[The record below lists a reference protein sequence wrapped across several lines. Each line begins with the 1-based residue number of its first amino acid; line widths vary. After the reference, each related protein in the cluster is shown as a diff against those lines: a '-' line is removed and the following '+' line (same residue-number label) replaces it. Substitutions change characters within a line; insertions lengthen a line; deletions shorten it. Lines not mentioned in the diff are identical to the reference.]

1 MMKKLL
7 LLVLIFL
14 NFTVLPADAVEK
26 KVVIDRLTQSEAEDL
41 DIEIPD
47 DVPPGYHSI
56 TIEVYDDNG
65 TVSEKEVEFCKD
77 EEGVVQWDNN
87 CPNLKLDEEPAAV
100 DPEPVKAI
108 KAGLQPYDPLSDPET
123 TKGLHLAGFAALAAL
138 TSIKRNEK
146 QSDEEQSDE
155 EQDQE
160 SLQSVSSG
168 ALKLLKNEPGRG
180 DLSKTWDNRFTDKSD
195 FLFVSLAHRF
205 NRFSP
210 LLTRTIQDGNTV
222 RAMLGSW
229 AALLMPIGLILGV
242 IAVIDTGGQS
252 LPPVWT
258 IVALIMAVAIFD
270 AFAGLVAGFVFF
282 LAALVTGNITNRPE
296 LLTTIGVMV
305 LFFAPAL
312 LASAFRPF
320 RRLVRNQDDMWE
332 RITDYA
338 LGTLLTFWVITKM
351 VAAMNGLARLEL
363 PITEYGTELA
373 LIAAG
378 LLLIRVALEDIAVE
392 HYPIRL
398 RALHVEIR
406 KPSQSQKIRS
416 LAFKIFV
423 FFIMA
428 APFVG
433 STLNLVLGTLLF
445 AIPQITSLSLEDS
458 LPKKKLYLPKGVL
471 KTVVMIFVM
480 ALASNMIEGAFSSPE
495 AFLKWSFVVMALP
508 GFILHYLDAITDTPE
523 GDWKTTEKGRMI
535 YRIGGVVIFVLMVL
549 VVRGVDIAS
558 WLVG

>member
-1 MMKKLL
+1 MRKILL
-7 LLVLIFL
+7 LAIIFL
-14 NFTVLPADAVEK
+14 NFLVLPSSVAVEK
-26 KVVIDRLTQSEAEDL
+26 NVVIDRLTQSEAEDL

-47 DVPPGYHSI
+47 SVPPGFHSI

-65 TVSEKEVEFCKD
+65 TVSEKEIEFCKD
-77 EEGVVQWDNN
+77 EKGVVQWDNK
-87 CPNLKLDEEPAAV
+87 CPNLNLDEEPAPV

-108 KAGLQPYDPLSDPET
+108 KTGLQPYDPLSDPET

-146 QSDEEQSDE
+146 QSDEEQ
-155 EQDQE
+155 DQE

-168 ALKLLKNEPGRG
+168 ALKLLKNEPGKG
-180 DLSKTWDNRFTDKSD
+180 DLSNTWDNRFTDNTD
-195 FLFVSLAHRF
+195 FAFVSLAHRF

-229 AALLMPIGLILGV
+229 AALLMPIGLILGI
-242 IAVIDTGGQS
+242 IAVINTGGQS
-252 LPPVWT
+252 LPPVWN

-270 AFAGLVAGFVFF
+270 AFAGFIAGFVFF
-282 LAALVTGNITNRPE
+282 LAALATGNITNRPE

-351 VAAMNGLARLEL
+351 VAAMSGLARLEL
-363 PITEYGTELA
+363 PITDYGTELA

-392 HYPIRL
+392 QYPMRL

-406 KPSQSQKIRS
+406 KPSQTQKVRS
-416 LAFKIFV
+416 LVFKIFV

-445 AIPQITSLSLEDS
+445 AIPQVTSLSLEDS

-508 GFILHYLDAITDTPE
+508 GFFLHYLDAITDAPE
-523 GDWKTTEKGRMI
+523 SDWKTTEKGRMI
-535 YRIGGVVIFVLMVL
+535 YRIGGVIVFILMVL

>member
-7 LLVLIFL
+7 LLALIFL
-14 NFTVLPADAVEK
+14 NLSVLPADAVEK

-47 DVPPGYHSI
+47 EVPPGFHSI

-65 TVSEKEVEFCKD
+65 TVTEKEIEFCKD
-77 EEGVVQWDNN
+77 ENGVVQWDNK
-87 CPNLKLDEEPAAV
+87 CPNLNLDDEPAPI

-108 KAGLQPYDPLSDPET
+108 KVGLQPYDPLSDPET

-146 QSDEEQSDE
+146 QSDEEQE
-155 EQDQE
+155 QE

-168 ALKLLKNEPGRG
+168 ALKLLKNEPGKG
-180 DLSKTWDNRFTDKSD
+180 DLSSTWDNRFTDESD
-195 FLFVSLAHRF
+195 FVFVSLAHRF

-222 RAMLGSW
+222 RAMIGSW
-229 AALLMPIGLILGV
+229 AALLMPIGLLLGI
-242 IAVIDTGGQS
+242 IAAVNTGGQA
-252 LPPVWT
+252 LPPAWG

-270 AFAGLVAGFVFF
+270 AFAGFIAGFVFF

-296 LLTTIGVMV
+296 FLTTIGVMV

-320 RRLVRNQDDMWE
+320 RRLVRNQDDLWE

-363 PITEYGTELA
+363 PITDYGTELA

-378 LLLIRVALEDIAVE
+378 LLLFRVALEDIAVE
-392 HYPIRL
+392 HYPMRL
-398 RALHVEIR
+398 RALHVEIK
-406 KPSQSQKIRS
+406 KPSQNQKVRS

-445 AIPQITSLSLEDS
+445 AIPQITSISLEDN
-458 LPKKKLYLPKGVL
+458 LPKKKLYLPKGVF

-508 GFILHYLDAITDTPE
+508 GFFLHYLDAITDAPE
-523 GDWKTTEKGRMI
+523 SDWKTTEKGRKI
-535 YRIGGVVIFVLMVL
+535 YRIGGVVIFILMVL
-549 VVRGVDIAS
+549 VVKGVDIAG
-558 WLVG
+558 WIA

>member
-1 MMKKLL
+1 MKKILL
-7 LLVLIFL
+7 LAIILLNFLVLPSS
-14 NFTVLPADAVEK
+14 VAVEK
-26 KVVIDRLTQSEAEDL
+26 NVVIDRLTQSEAEDL

-47 DVPPGYHSI
+47 SVPPGFHSI

-65 TVSEKEVEFCKD
+65 TVSQKEIEFCKD
-77 EEGVVQWDNN
+77 EKGVVQWDNK
-87 CPNLKLDEEPAAV
+87 CPNLNLEEEPAPV

-108 KAGLQPYDPLSDPET
+108 KVGLQPYDPLDDPET
-123 TKGLHLAGFAALAAL
+123 TKGLYLAGFAALAAL

-146 QSDEEQSDE
+146 QSEE

-168 ALKLLKNEPGRG
+168 ALKLLKNEPGKG
-180 DLSKTWDNRFTDKSD
+180 DLSKTWDNRLTDNTD
-195 FLFVSLAHRF
+195 FAFISLAHRF

-229 AALLMPIGLILGV
+229 AALLMPIGLILGI
-242 IAVIDTGGQS
+242 IAVINTGGES

-392 HYPIRL
+392 HYPMRL
-398 RALHVEIR
+398 RALHVEIK
-406 KPSQSQKIRS
+406 KPSQNQKIRS
-416 LAFKIFV
+416 LGFKVFI

-445 AIPQITSLSLEDS
+445 AIPQITSLSLEDN

>member
-1 MMKKLL
+1 MIRKILL
-7 LLVLIFL
+7 FAIIFL
-14 NFTVLPADAVEK
+14 NFSTLPADAVEK

-41 DIEIPD
+41 NIEIPD
-47 DVPPGYHSI
+47 EVPPGYHSI

-77 EEGVVQWDNN
+77 EEGVVQWDNK
-87 CPNLKLDEEPAAV
+87 CPNLKLNDEPAPV

-108 KAGLQPYDPLSDPET
+108 KTGLQPYDPLSDPET

-146 QSDEEQSDE
+146 QSEE

-168 ALKLLKNEPGRG
+168 ALKLLKDQPGKG
-180 DLSKTWDNRFTDKSD
+180 DLSNTWDNRYTDETD
-195 FLFVSLAHRF
+195 FVFVSLAHRF

-210 LLTRTIQDGNTV
+210 LLTRTVQDGNTI
-222 RAMLGSW
+222 RAIIGSW
-229 AALLMPIGLILGV
+229 AALLMPIGLLLGI
-242 IAVIDTGGQS
+242 IASVDTGGQA
-252 LPPVWT
+252 LPPAWG
-258 IVALIMAVAIFD
+258 IVAAIMAVAIYD
-270 AFAGLVAGFVFF
+270 AFAGFIAGFVFF
-282 LAALVTGNITNRPE
+282 LAALLTGNITNRPE
-296 LLTTIGVMV
+296 FLTAIGVMV

-320 RRLVRNQDDMWE
+320 RRLVRTQDDMWE

-363 PITEYGTELA
+363 PITDYGTELA
-373 LIAAG
+373 LMSAA
-378 LLLIRVALEDIAVE
+378 LLIMRVALEDIAVE
-392 HYPIRL
+392 HYPMRL
-398 RALHVEIR
+398 RALHVEI
-406 KPSQSQKIRS
+406 KSPSHNQKIRS

-433 STLNLVLGTLLF
+433 SLLNLVLGTILF
-445 AIPQITSLSLEDS
+445 AIPQLTSLSLEDN
-458 LPKKKLYLPKGVL
+458 LPKKKLYLPKGVF

-480 ALASNMIEGAFSSPE
+480 ALVSNMIEGAFNSPE
-495 AFLKWSFVVMALP
+495 TFLKWSFVVMALP
-508 GFILHYLDAITDTPE
+508 GFFLHYLDAITDAPKT
-523 GDWKTTEKGRMI
+523 DWKTTENGRKI
-535 YRIGGVVIFVLMVL
+535 YRIGGVVIFILMVL
-549 VVRGVDIAS
+549 VVKGVDIAS

>member
-1 MMKKLL
+1 MRKLL
-7 LLVLIFL
+7 LLAVIIL
-14 NFTVLPADAVEK
+14 NFSVLPADAVEK

-47 DVPPGYHSI
+47 EVPPGFHSI
-56 TIEVYDDNG
+56 TIEVYDENG
-65 TVSEKEVEFCKD
+65 TVSEKEIEFCKD
-77 EEGVVQWDNN
+77 ENGVVQWDNK
-87 CPNLKLDEEPAAV
+87 CPNLNLDEEPAPI

-108 KAGLQPYDPLSDPET
+108 KSGLQPYDPLGDPET

-146 QSDEEQSDE
+146 QSDEEQ
-155 EQDQE
+155 DQE

-168 ALKLLKNEPGRG
+168 ALKLLKNEPGKG
-180 DLSKTWDNRFTDKSD
+180 DLSQTWDSRYTDETD
-195 FLFVSLAHRF
+195 YVFVSLAHRF

-210 LLTRTIQDGNTV
+210 LLTRTVQDGNTI
-222 RAMLGSW
+222 RAIIGSW
-229 AALLMPIGLILGV
+229 AALLMPTGLILG
-242 IAVIDTGGQS
+242 IISIINTRGQA
-252 LPPVWT
+252 LPPAWG
-258 IVALIMAVAIFD
+258 IVALIMAVAIYD
-270 AFAGLVAGFVFF
+270 AFAGFIAGFVFF
-282 LAALVTGNITNRPE
+282 LVALLTGNITNRPE

-320 RRLVRNQDDMWE
+320 RRLIRTPDDMWE
-332 RITDYA
+332 RLTDYA

-373 LIAAG
+373 VIACG
-378 LLLIRVALEDIAVE
+378 LLLIRVALEDLAVE
-392 HYPIRL
+392 HYPMRL
-398 RALHVEIR
+398 RALHVEI
-406 KPSQSQKIRS
+406 KSPSQTQKVHS
-416 LAFKIFV
+416 LVFKILI

-445 AIPQITSLSLEDS
+445 AIPQITSLSLEDNF
-458 LPKKKLYLPKGVL
+458 PKKKLYLPKGVF

-480 ALASNMIEGAFSSPE
+480 ALASNMIEGAFSSPQ

-508 GFILHYLDAITDTPE
+508 GFILHYLDAITDAPE
-523 GDWKTTEKGRMI
+523 TDWKTTENGRMI
-535 YRIGGVVIFVLMVL
+535 YRIGGVIVFILMVL
-549 VVRGVDIAS
+549 VVKGVDIAS

>member
-1 MMKKLL
+1 MKKILL
-7 LLVLIFL
+7 LAIILL
-14 NFTVLPADAVEK
+14 NLSVLPGFAAEQ

-47 DVPPGYHSI
+47 DVPPGFHSI
-56 TIEVYDDNG
+56 TIEVYDDGG
-65 TVSEKEVEFCKD
+65 TVSQKEIEFCKD
-77 EEGVVQWDNN
+77 EKGVVQWDNK
-87 CPNLKLDEEPAAV
+87 CPNLKIDEKPAPV
-100 DPEPVKAI
+100 EPEPVKEVTT
-108 KAGLQPYDPLSDPET
+108 GLQPYDPLSDPET

-138 TSIKRNEK
+138 TSIKRNDK
-146 QSDEEQSDE
+146 QSDE

-168 ALKLLKNEPGRG
+168 ALKLLKNEPGKG
-180 DLSKTWDNRFTDKSD
+180 DLSKTWDNRFTDQTD
-195 FLFVSLAHRF
+195 FAFVSLAHRF

-210 LLTRTIQDGNTV
+210 LLTRTVQDGNTV
-222 RAMLGSW
+222 RAIIGSW
-229 AALLMPIGLILGV
+229 AGLLMPIGLILG
-242 IAVIDTGGQS
+242 IAAAVNTGGQA
-252 LPPVWT
+252 LPPAWGL
-258 IVALIMAVAIFD
+258 VALIMAVAIFD
-270 AFAGLVAGFVFF
+270 AFAGFSAGIVFF
-282 LAALVTGNITNRPE
+282 LAALLTGNITNRPE
-296 LLTTIGVMV
+296 FLTAIGVIV

-363 PITEYGTELA
+363 PITDYGTELA
-373 LIAAG
+373 LIAAV
-378 LLLIRVALEDIAVE
+378 LLVVRVGLEDLAVE
-392 HYPIRL
+392 QYPMRL
-398 RALHVEIR
+398 RALHVEIK
-406 KPSQSQKIRS
+406 KPSQNQKIRS

-433 STLNLVLGTLLF
+433 SLLNLVLGTILF
-445 AIPQITSLSLEDS
+445 AIPLITSLSLEDN
-458 LPKKKLYLPKGVL
+458 LPKKKLYLPKGAL
-471 KTVVMIFVM
+471 KIVVMIFVM
-480 ALASNMIEGAFSSPE
+480 ALASNLIEGSFSTPE

-508 GFILHYLDAITDTPE
+508 GFILHYLDAITDAPE
-523 GDWKTTEKGRMI
+523 TDWKTTENGRKI
-535 YRIGGVVIFVLMVL
+535 YRIGGVVIFLLMVL
-549 VVRGVDIAS
+549 VVKGVDIAS

>member
-1 MMKKLL
+1 MMRKLL
-7 LLVLIFL
+7 LLALILL
-14 NFTVLPADAVEK
+14 NFSLLPSNAAEQEVI
-26 KVVIDRLTQSEAEDL
+26 IDRLTESEAEDL

-47 DVPPGYHSI
+47 SVPPGFHSI

-65 TVSEKEVEFCKD
+65 TVSQKEIEFCKD
-77 EEGVVQWDNN
+77 EEGIVQWDNN
-87 CPNLKLDEEPAAV
+87 CPNLNLDEEPAPAA
-100 DPEPVKAI
+100 PEPEQVRAI
-108 KAGLQPYDPLSDPET
+108 KAGLKPYNPLSDPET
-123 TKGLHLAGFAALAAL
+123 TKGVQLAAFAILATL
-138 TSIKRNEK
+138 TSIKRDKRE
-146 QSDEEQSDE
+146 SDEEAE
-155 EQDQE
+155 QE

-168 ALKLLKNEPGRG
+168 ALKLLKDQPGKG
-180 DLSKTWDNRFTDKSD
+180 DLSKTWDNKFTNETDSA
-195 FLFVSLAHRF
+195 FLALAHRF

-210 LLTRTIQDGNTV
+210 LLTRTMEDGNTI
-222 RAMLGSW
+222 RAIIGSF
-229 AALLMPIGLILGV
+229 AALLIPIGFILGI
-242 IAVIDTGGQS
+242 IASINTGAQA
-252 LPPVWT
+252 LPPVWI
-258 IVALIMAVAIFD
+258 IVGAIMAVAIFD
-270 AFAGLVAGFVFF
+270 AFAGFIAGFIFF
-282 LAALVTGNITNRPE
+282 LLALITGNITSRPE

-320 RRLVRNQDDMWE
+320 RRLVRNQDDLWE

-373 LIAAG
+373 FFASG
-378 LLLIRVALEDIAVE
+378 LLLIRIALEDIAVE
-392 HYPIRL
+392 HYPMRL
-398 RALHVEIR
+398 RALHVEIK
-406 KPSQSQKIRS
+406 KPSQNQKIRS

-445 AIPQITSLSLEDS
+445 AIPQITSLSLEDN
-458 LPKKKLYLPKGVL
+458 LPKKKLYLPKGVF

-480 ALASNMIEGAFSSPE
+480 ALASNLIEGAFSSPE

-508 GFILHYLDAITDTPE
+508 GFFLHYLDAITDAPE
-523 GDWKTTEKGRMI
+523 SDWKTTEKGRKI
-535 YRIGGVVIFVLMVL
+535 YRSGGVVVFILMVL
-549 VVRGVDIAS
+549 VVKGVDIAS

>member
-1 MMKKLL
+1 MKKILL
-7 LLVLIFL
+7 LAIILL
-14 NFTVLPADAVEK
+14 NLSVLPGFAAEQ

-47 DVPPGYHSI
+47 DVPPGFHSI
-56 TIEVYDDNG
+56 TIEVYDDKG
-65 TVSEKEVEFCKD
+65 TVSQKEIEFCKD
-77 EEGVVQWDNN
+77 EKGVVQWDNK
-87 CPNLKLDEEPAAV
+87 CPNLKIDEEPAPV
-100 DPEPVKAI
+100 QPEPVKEVTT
-108 KAGLQPYDPLSDPET
+108 GLQPYDPLSDPET

-146 QSDEEQSDE
+146 QSDEEQ
-155 EQDQE
+155 DQE

-168 ALKLLKNEPGRG
+168 ALKLLKNEPGKG
-180 DLSKTWDNRFTDKSD
+180 DLSKTWDNRYTDQTD
-195 FLFVSLAHRF
+195 FAFVSLAHRF

-210 LLTRTIQDGNTV
+210 LLTRTVQDGNTV
-222 RAMLGSW
+222 RAIIGSW
-229 AALLMPIGLILGV
+229 AGLLMPIGLILG
-242 IAVIDTGGQS
+242 IAAAVNTGGQA
-252 LPPVWT
+252 LPPAWGL
-258 IVALIMAVAIFD
+258 VALIMAVAIFD
-270 AFAGLVAGFVFF
+270 AFAGFIAGTVFF
-282 LAALVTGNITNRPE
+282 LAALLTGNITNRPE
-296 LLTTIGVMV
+296 FLTAIGVMV

-363 PITEYGTELA
+363 PITDYGTELA
-373 LIAAG
+373 LIAAV
-378 LLLIRVALEDIAVE
+378 LLVVRVGLEDLAVE
-392 HYPIRL
+392 QYPMRL
-398 RALHVEIR
+398 RALHVEIK
-406 KPSQSQKIRS
+406 KPSQNQKVRS

-433 STLNLVLGTLLF
+433 SLLNLVLGTILF
-445 AIPQITSLSLEDS
+445 AIPQITSLSLEDN
-458 LPKKKLYLPKGVL
+458 LPKKRLYLPKGAL
-471 KTVVMIFVM
+471 KIVVMIFVM
-480 ALASNMIEGAFSSPE
+480 ALASNLIEGAFSTPE

-508 GFILHYLDAITDTPE
+508 GFILHYLDAITDAPKT
-523 GDWKTTEKGRMI
+523 DWKTTENGRKI

-549 VVRGVDIAS
+549 VVKGVDIAS

>member
-1 MMKKLL
+1 MKKILL
-7 LLVLIFL
+7 LALIFL
-14 NFTVLPADAVEK
+14 NFSVLPGFAAEQ

-41 DIEIPD
+41 DITIPD
-47 DVPPGYHSI
+47 EVPPGFHSI
-56 TIEVYDDNG
+56 TIEVYDDKG
-65 TVSEKEVEFCKD
+65 TVSQKEIEFCKD
-77 EEGVVQWDNN
+77 EEGVVQWDNK
-87 CPNLKLDEEPAAV
+87 CPNLKVDEEG
-100 DPEPVKAI
+100 DFIEPVPEKEV
-108 KAGLQPYDPLSDPET
+108 KAGLQSYDPLSDPET

-146 QSDEEQSDE
+146 QSDEEQ
-155 EQDQE
+155 DQE

-168 ALKLLKNEPGRG
+168 ALKLLKNEPGKG
-180 DLSKTWDNRFTDKSD
+180 DLSKSWDNRFTDETD
-195 FLFVSLAHRF
+195 FVFVSLAHRF

-210 LLTRTIQDGNTV
+210 LLTRTVQDGNTI
-222 RAMLGSW
+222 RAIIGSW
-229 AALLMPIGLILGV
+229 AGLLMPIGLILGIV
-242 IAVIDTGGQS
+242 AAVNTGGQA
-252 LPPVWT
+252 LPPAWG
-258 IVALIMAVAIFD
+258 IVTLIMAVAIYD
-270 AFAGLVAGFVFF
+270 AFAGFIAGTVFF
-282 LAALVTGNITNRPE
+282 IAALLTGNITNRPE
-296 LLTTIGVMV
+296 FLTAIGVMV

-363 PITEYGTELA
+363 PITDYGTELA
-373 LIAAG
+373 FIAVG
-378 LLLIRVALEDIAVE
+378 LLLIRVAFEDIAVE
-392 HYPIRL
+392 HYPMRL

-406 KPSQSQKIRS
+406 KPSQNQKIRS
-416 LAFKIFV
+416 LAFKVFV

-445 AIPQITSLSLEDS
+445 AIPQITSLSLEDN
-458 LPKKKLYLPKGVL
+458 LPKKKLYLPKGVF

-508 GFILHYLDAITDTPE
+508 GFFLHYLDAITDAPE
-523 GDWKTTEKGRMI
+523 SDWKTTEKGRKI
-535 YRIGGVVIFVLMVL
+535 YRVGGVIVFILMVL
-549 VVRGVDIAS
+549 VVQGVDLAS
-558 WLVG
+558 WIS

>member
-1 MMKKLL
+1 MRKVLL
-7 LLVLIFL
+7 LALIIL
-14 NFTVLPADAVEK
+14 NFSILPGFGAEQ
-26 KVVIDRLTQSEAEDL
+26 KVVIDRLTESEAEDL

-47 DVPPGYHSI
+47 DVPPGFHSI

-65 TVSEKEVEFCKD
+65 TVSQKEIEFCKD
-77 EEGVVQWDNN
+77 EEGVVQWDNK
-87 CPNLKLDEEPAAV
+87 CPNLNLDEEPAPI

-108 KAGLQPYDPLSDPET
+108 KVGLQPYDPLSDPET

-146 QSDEEQSDE
+146 QSDEEQ
-155 EQDQE
+155 DQE

-168 ALKLLKNEPGRG
+168 ALKLLKNEPGKG
-180 DLSKTWDNRFTDKSD
+180 DLSKTWDNRFTDETD
-195 FLFVSLAHRF
+195 FVFVSIAHRF

-210 LLTRTIQDGNTV
+210 LLTRTIQDGNTI
-222 RAMLGSW
+222 RAMIGSW
-229 AALLMPIGLILGV
+229 AGLLIPIGLILG
-242 IAVIDTGGQS
+242 IAASVNTGGQS
-252 LPPVWT
+252 LPPAWG

-270 AFAGLVAGFVFF
+270 AFAGFVAGFVFF
-282 LAALVTGNITNRPE
+282 LSALLTGNITNRPE
-296 LLTTIGVMV
+296 FLTSIGVMV

-320 RRLVRNQDDMWE
+320 RRLVRTQDDMWE

-363 PITEYGTELA
+363 PITDYGTELA
-373 LIAAG
+373 WIAAG
-378 LLLIRVALEDIAVE
+378 LLIIRVAFEDIAVE
-392 HYPIRL
+392 HYPMRL

-406 KPSQSQKIRS
+406 KPSQSQKVRS
-416 LAFKIFV
+416 LVFKIFV

-433 STLNLVLGTLLF
+433 SLLNLVLGTILF
-445 AIPQITSLSLEDS
+445 AIPQITSLSLEDN
-458 LPKKKLYLPKGVL
+458 LPKKKLYLPKGVF

-480 ALASNMIEGAFSSPE
+480 ALAANLIEGAFSSPA

-508 GFILHYLDAITDTPE
+508 GFILHYLDAITDAPE
-523 GDWKTTEKGRMI
+523 TDWKTTEYGRKI

-549 VVRGVDIAS
+549 VVKGVDIAS

>member
-1 MMKKLL
+1 MRKLL
-7 LLVLIFL
+7 LLTLIFL
-14 NFTVLPADAVEK
+14 NFSVLPADAAEK

-47 DVPPGYHSI
+47 DVPPGFHSI

-65 TVSEKEVEFCKD
+65 TVSEKEIEFCKD
-77 EEGVVQWDNN
+77 EKGVVQWDNK
-87 CPNLKLDEEPAAV
+87 CPNLNLDEEPAPV

-108 KAGLQPYDPLSDPET
+108 KLGLQPYDPLSDPET

-146 QSDEEQSDE
+146 QSEE

-168 ALKLLKNEPGRG
+168 ALKLLKNEPGKG
-180 DLSKTWDNRFTDKSD
+180 DLSSTWDNRFTDETD
-195 FLFVSLAHRF
+195 FAFVSIAHRF

-222 RAMLGSW
+222 RAMIGSW
-229 AALLMPIGLILGV
+229 AALLMPIGLILGI
-242 IAVIDTGGQS
+242 IAVVNTGGES
-252 LPPVWT
+252 LPPVWA
-258 IVALIMAVAIFD
+258 IVGLIMAVAIFD
-270 AFAGLVAGFVFF
+270 AFAGFVAGFVFF

-320 RRLVRNQDDMWE
+320 RRLVRNQDDLWE

-363 PITEYGTELA
+363 PITDYGTELA

-392 HYPIRL
+392 HYPMRL
-398 RALHVEIR
+398 RALHVEIK
-406 KPSQSQKIRS
+406 KPSQNQKVRS

-445 AIPQITSLSLEDS
+445 AIPQITSLSLEDY
-458 LPKKKLYLPKGVL
+458 LPKKKLYLPKGVF
-471 KTVVMIFVM
+471 KTVVMTFVM

-508 GFILHYLDAITDTPE
+508 GFFLHYLDAITDAPE
-523 GDWKTTEKGRMI
+523 SDWKTTEKGRKI
-535 YRIGGVVIFVLMVL
+535 YRIGGVIIFILMVL
-549 VVRGVDIAS
+549 VVKGVDIAS

>member
-1 MMKKLL
+1 MTRTLL
-7 LLVLIFL
+7 LAIIFL
-14 NFTVLPADAVEK
+14 NLSVLPGFSAEQ

-41 DIEIPD
+41 EIEIPD
-47 DVPPGYHSI
+47 DVPPGFHSI

-65 TVSEKEVEFCKD
+65 TVRQKDIEFCKD
-77 EEGVVQWDNN
+77 EKGVVQWDNK
-87 CPNLKLDEEPAAV
+87 CPNLKVNEEGDPVVPAPAK
-100 DPEPVKAI
+100 EVKT
-108 KAGLQPYDPLSDPET
+108 GLQPYDPLSDPET
-123 TKGLHLAGFAALAAL
+123 TKGLHLAAFAALAAL

-146 QSDEEQSDE
+146 QDDE
-155 EQDQE
+155 EQDQDQE
-160 SLQSVSSG
+160 SMQSVSSG
-168 ALKLLKNEPGRG
+168 ALKLLKDEPGKG
-180 DLSKTWDNRFTDKSD
+180 DLSKSWDNRFTDDTD
-195 FLFVSLAHRF
+195 FVFVSLAHRF

-210 LLTRTIQDGNTV
+210 LLTRTVQDGNTI
-222 RAMLGSW
+222 RAIIGSW
-229 AALLMPIGLILGV
+229 ASLLMPIGLILGV
-242 IAVIDTGGQS
+242 IAAVNTGGQA
-252 LPPVWT
+252 LPPAWGL
-258 IVALIMAVAIFD
+258 VALIMVVAIYD
-270 AFAGLVAGFVFF
+270 AFAGFIAGSVFF
-282 LAALVTGNITNRPE
+282 LAALLTGNIANRPE
-296 LLTTIGVMV
+296 LLTAIGVMV

-363 PITEYGTELA
+363 PITNYGTELA
-373 LIAAG
+373 WIAAG
-378 LLLIRVALEDIAVE
+378 LLLIRVALEDLAVE
-392 HYPIRL
+392 HYPMRL
-398 RALHVEIR
+398 RALHVEIK
-406 KPSQSQKIRS
+406 KPSQNQKIRS

-445 AIPQITSLSLEDS
+445 AIPQITALSLEDN
-458 LPKKKLYLPKGVL
+458 LPKKKLYLPKGVF

-480 ALASNMIEGAFSSPE
+480 ALAANMIEGAFSTPA

-508 GFILHYLDAITDTPE
+508 GFILHYLDAITDAPE
-523 GDWKTTEKGRMI
+523 TDWKTTANGRKL

-549 VVRGVDIAS
+549 VVKGVDIAS

>member
-1 MMKKLL
+1 MRKILL
-7 LLVLIFL
+7 LAIILLNFLVLPSS
-14 NFTVLPADAVEK
+14 VAVEK
-26 KVVIDRLTQSEAEDL
+26 NVVIDRLTQSEAEDL

-47 DVPPGYHSI
+47 SVPPGFHSI

-65 TVSEKEVEFCKD
+65 TVSEKEIEFCKD
-77 EEGVVQWDNN
+77 EKGVVQWDNK
-87 CPNLKLDEEPAAV
+87 CPNLNLEEEPAPV

-108 KAGLQPYDPLSDPET
+108 KTGLQPYDPLSDPET

-146 QSDEEQSDE
+146 QSEE

-222 RAMLGSW
+222 RAMIGSW
-229 AALLMPIGLILGV
+229 AALLMPIGLILGT
-242 IAVIDTGGQS
+242 IAVINTGGQS

-270 AFAGLVAGFVFF
+270 AFAGFVAGFVFF

-320 RRLVRNQDDMWE
+320 RRLVRNQDDRWE

-338 LGTLLTFWVITKM
+338 LATLLTFWVITKM

-363 PITEYGTELA
+363 PITDYGTELA

-392 HYPIRL
+392 QYPMRL

-406 KPSQSQKIRS
+406 KPSQTQKVRS

-433 STLNLVLGTLLF
+433 STLNLVLGTLIF
-445 AIPQITSLSLEDS
+445 AIPQITSLSLEDN
-458 LPKKKLYLPKGVL
+458 LPKKKLYLPKGVF

-480 ALASNMIEGAFSSPE
+480 ALASNLIEGAFSSPE

-508 GFILHYLDAITDTPE
+508 GFFLHYLDAITDAPE
-523 GDWKTTEKGRMI
+523 SDWKTTEKGRMI
-535 YRIGGVVIFVLMVL
+535 YRVGGVIVFVLMVL
-549 VVRGVDIAS
+549 VVQGVDLAS
-558 WLVG
+558 WIS

>member
-1 MMKKLL
+1 MMRKLL
-7 LLVLIFL
+7 LLTLIFL
-14 NFTVLPADAVEK
+14 NFSVLPSDAAEK

-47 DVPPGYHSI
+47 DVPPGFHSI

-65 TVSEKEVEFCKD
+65 TVSQKEIEFCKD
-77 EEGVVQWDNN
+77 ENGVVQWDNN
-87 CPNLKLDEEPAAV
+87 CPNLNLDEEPAPIT
-100 DPEPVKAI
+100 PEPQPVKVI
-108 KAGLQPYDPLSDPET
+108 KSGLQPYDPLGDPET
-123 TKGLHLAGFAALAAL
+123 TKGLHLAAFAALAAL
-138 TSIKRNEK
+138 TSVKRDER
-146 QSDEEQSDE
+146 QSDEEAE
-155 EQDQE
+155 QE

-168 ALKLLKNEPGRG
+168 ALKLLKDEPGKG
-180 DLSKTWDNRFTDKSD
+180 DLSHTWDNRFTDD
-195 FLFVSLAHRF
+195 TDYAFVTLAHRF
-205 NRFSP
+205 NRFSL

-222 RAMLGSW
+222 RAIVGSF
-229 AALLMPIGLILGV
+229 AALLIPIGFILGI
-242 IAVIDTGGQS
+242 IASINTDAQA
-252 LPPVWT
+252 LPPVWI
-258 IVALIMAVAIFD
+258 IVAAIMAVAIFD
-270 AFAGLVAGFVFF
+270 AFAGFVAGFVFF
-282 LAALVTGNITNRPE
+282 VLALVTGNITSRPE

-320 RRLVRNQDDMWE
+320 RRLVRNQDDLWE

-373 LIAAG
+373 LWAAA
-378 LLLIRVALEDIAVE
+378 LLLVRVALEDVAVE
-392 HYPIRL
+392 HYPMRL

-406 KPSQSQKIRS
+406 KPSQRQKVQS

-445 AIPQITSLSLEDS
+445 AIPQITALSLEDN
-458 LPKKKLYLPKGVL
+458 LPKKKLYLPKGVF

-480 ALASNMIEGAFSSPE
+480 ALASNLIEGAFSSPE

-508 GFILHYLDAITDTPE
+508 GFFLHYLDAITDAPE
-523 GDWKTTEKGRMI
+523 SDWKTTDKGRKI
-535 YRIGGVVIFVLMVL
+535 YRIGGVVVFILMVL
-549 VVRGVDIAS
+549 VVQGVDIAGWIS
-558 WLVG
+558 

>member
-7 LLVLIFL
+7 LLALIFL
-14 NFTVLPADAVEK
+14 NFSVLPADAVEK

-47 DVPPGYHSI
+47 EVPPGFHSI

-65 TVSEKEVEFCKD
+65 TVTEKEIEFCKD
-77 EEGVVQWDNN
+77 ENGVVQWDNK
-87 CPNLKLDEEPAAV
+87 CPNLNLDDEPAPI

-108 KAGLQPYDPLSDPET
+108 KVGLQPYDPLSDPET

-146 QSDEEQSDE
+146 QSDEEQE
-155 EQDQE
+155 QE

-168 ALKLLKNEPGRG
+168 ALKLLKNEPGKG
-180 DLSKTWDNRFTDKSD
+180 DLSSTWDNCFTDESD
-195 FLFVSLAHRF
+195 FVFVSLAHRF

-222 RAMLGSW
+222 RAMIGSW
-229 AALLMPIGLILGV
+229 AALLMPIGLLLGI
-242 IAVIDTGGQS
+242 IAAVNTGGQA
-252 LPPVWT
+252 LPPAWG

-270 AFAGLVAGFVFF
+270 AFAGFIAGFVFF

-296 LLTTIGVMV
+296 FLTTIGVMV

-320 RRLVRNQDDMWE
+320 RRLVRNQDDLWE

-363 PITEYGTELA
+363 PITDYGTELA

-392 HYPIRL
+392 QYPMRL

-406 KPSQSQKIRS
+406 KPSQAQKVRS
-416 LAFKIFV
+416 LVLKIFV

-433 STLNLVLGTLLF
+433 SSLNLVLGTLLF
-445 AIPQITSLSLEDS
+445 AIPQITSLSLEDN

-480 ALASNMIEGAFSSPE
+480 ALASNLIEGAFSSPE

-508 GFILHYLDAITDTPE
+508 GFFLHYLDAITDAPE
-523 GDWKTTEKGRMI
+523 RDWKTTEKGRMI
-535 YRIGGVVIFVLMVL
+535 YRVGGVIVFILMVL
-549 VVRGVDIAS
+549 VVKGVDIAG
-558 WLVG
+558 WIA

>member
-1 MMKKLL
+1 MRKILL
-7 LLVLIFL
+7 LAIILLNFLVLPSS
-14 NFTVLPADAVEK
+14 VAVEK
-26 KVVIDRLTQSEAEDL
+26 NVVIDRLTQSEAEDL

-47 DVPPGYHSI
+47 SVPPGFHSI

-65 TVSEKEVEFCKD
+65 TVSEKEIEFCKD
-77 EEGVVQWDNN
+77 EEGVVQWDNK
-87 CPNLKLDEEPAAV
+87 CPNLNLDEEPAPV

-108 KAGLQPYDPLSDPET
+108 KAGLQPYDPLGDPET
-123 TKGLHLAGFAALAAL
+123 TKGLYLAGFAALAAL

-146 QSDEEQSDE
+146 QSEE

-168 ALKLLKNEPGRG
+168 ALKLLKNEPGKG
-180 DLSKTWDNRFTDKSD
+180 DLSNTWDNRFTDNTD
-195 FLFVSLAHRF
+195 FAFVSLAHRF

-229 AALLMPIGLILGV
+229 AALLMPIGLILGI
-242 IAVIDTGGQS
+242 IAVVNTGGQS

-270 AFAGLVAGFVFF
+270 AFAGFVAGFVFF
-282 LAALVTGNITNRPE
+282 FAALVTGNITNRPE

-320 RRLVRNQDDMWE
+320 HRLVRNQDDMWE

-363 PITEYGTELA
+363 PITDYGTELA

-392 HYPIRL
+392 HYPMRL
-398 RALHVEIR
+398 RALHVEI
-406 KPSQSQKIRS
+406 KSPSQAQKVRS

-458 LPKKKLYLPKGVL
+458 LPKKKLYLPKGVF

-508 GFILHYLDAITDTPE
+508 GFFLHYLDAITDTPE
-523 GDWKTTEKGRMI
+523 SDWKTTEKGRKI
-535 YRIGGVVIFVLMVL
+535 YRIGGVIIFILMVL
-549 VVRGVDIAS
+549 VVRGVDIAA

>member
-14 NFTVLPADAVEK
+14 NFAVLPADAVEK

-47 DVPPGYHSI
+47 DVPPGFHSI

-65 TVSEKEVEFCKD
+65 TVSEKEIEFCKD

-87 CPNLKLDEEPAAV
+87 CPNLKLDDEPAAV

-146 QSDEEQSDE
+146 QSDEEQ
-155 EQDQE
+155 DQE

-168 ALKLLKNEPGRG
+168 ALKLLKKEPGKG
-180 DLSKTWDNRFTDKSD
+180 DLSNTWDNRYTDESD
-195 FLFVSLAHRF
+195 FIFVSLAHRF

-222 RAMLGSW
+222 RAMIGSW
-229 AALLMPIGLILGV
+229 AALLMPIGLILGI
-242 IAVIDTGGQS
+242 IAVANTGGES

-258 IVALIMAVAIFD
+258 IVALIMAIAIFD
-270 AFAGLVAGFVFF
+270 AFAGFIAGLVFF
-282 LAALVTGNITNRPE
+282 LAALVSGNITNRPE

-363 PITEYGTELA
+363 PITDYGTELA

-392 HYPIRL
+392 HYPMRL
-398 RALHVEIR
+398 RALHVEIK
-406 KPSQSQKIRS
+406 KPSQSQKVRS

-445 AIPQITSLSLEDS
+445 AIPQITALSLEDN
-458 LPKKKLYLPKGVL
+458 LPKKKLYLPKGVF

-508 GFILHYLDAITDTPE
+508 GFFLHYLDAITDAPE
-523 GDWKTTEKGRMI
+523 SDWKTTEKGRNI
-535 YRIGGVVIFVLMVL
+535 YRIGGVIVFILMVL
-549 VVRGVDIAS
+549 VVQGVDLAS
-558 WLVG
+558 WIV

>member
-1 MMKKLL
+1 MMRKLL
-7 LLVLIFL
+7 LLTLIFL
-14 NFTVLPADAVEK
+14 NFSVLPADAAEK

-47 DVPPGYHSI
+47 DVPPGFHSI

-65 TVSEKEVEFCKD
+65 TVSQKEVEFCKD
-77 EEGVVQWDNN
+77 EKGVVQWDNK
-87 CPNLKLDEEPAAV
+87 CPNLNLDEEPAPV

-108 KAGLQPYDPLSDPET
+108 KVGLQPYDPLSDPET

-146 QSDEEQSDE
+146 QSDEEQ
-155 EQDQE
+155 DQE

-168 ALKLLKNEPGRG
+168 ALKLLKDEPGKG
-180 DLSKTWDNRFTDKSD
+180 DLSSTWDNRFTDETD
-195 FLFVSLAHRF
+195 FAFVSMAHRF

-222 RAMLGSW
+222 RAMIGSW
-229 AALLMPIGLILGV
+229 AALLMPIGLILGI
-242 IAVIDTGGQS
+242 IAVINTGGQS
-252 LPPVWT
+252 LPPVWS

-270 AFAGLVAGFVFF
+270 AFAGFVAGFVFF

-320 RRLVRNQDDMWE
+320 RRLVRNQDDKWE

-373 LIAAG
+373 FWAAG

-392 HYPIRL
+392 HYPMRL

-406 KPSQSQKIRS
+406 KPSQSQKVRS
-416 LAFKIFV
+416 LVFKIFV

-433 STLNLVLGTLLF
+433 STLNLVLGTLIF
-445 AIPQITSLSLEDS
+445 AIPQITSLSLEDN
-458 LPKKKLYLPKGVL
+458 LPKKKLYLPKGVF
-471 KTVVMIFVM
+471 KTVVMVFVM

-508 GFILHYLDAITDTPE
+508 GFILHYLDAITDAPE
-523 GDWKTTEKGRMI
+523 TDWKTTEKGRMI
-535 YRIGGVVIFVLMVL
+535 YRVGGVVVFILMVL
-549 VVRGVDIAS
+549 VVKGVDIAS

>member
-1 MMKKLL
+1 MRKLL
-7 LLVLIFL
+7 LLTLIFL
-14 NFTVLPADAVEK
+14 NFSVLPADAAEK

-47 DVPPGYHSI
+47 DVPPGFHSI

-65 TVSEKEVEFCKD
+65 TVSQKEIEFCKD
-77 EEGVVQWDNN
+77 EKGVVQWDNK
-87 CPNLKLDEEPAAV
+87 CPNLNLDEEPAPV

-108 KAGLQPYDPLSDPET
+108 KVGLQPYDPLSDPET

-146 QSDEEQSDE
+146 QSEE

-168 ALKLLKNEPGRG
+168 ALKLLNNEPGKG
-180 DLSKTWDNRFTDKSD
+180 DLSSTWDNRFTDDTD
-195 FLFVSLAHRF
+195 FAFVSIAHRF

-222 RAMLGSW
+222 RAMIGSW
-229 AALLMPIGLILGV
+229 AALLMPIGLILGF
-242 IAVIDTGGQS
+242 IAVVNTGGQS
-252 LPPVWT
+252 LPPVWS

-270 AFAGLVAGFVFF
+270 AFAGFVAGFVFF

-320 RRLVRNQDDMWE
+320 RRLVRNQDDKWE

-373 LIAAG
+373 FWAAG

-392 HYPIRL
+392 HYPMRL

-406 KPSQSQKIRS
+406 KPSQSQKVRS
-416 LAFKIFV
+416 LVFKIFV

-433 STLNLVLGTLLF
+433 STLNLVLGTLIF
-445 AIPQITSLSLEDS
+445 AIPQITSLSLEDN
-458 LPKKKLYLPKGVL
+458 LPKKKLYLPKGVF
-471 KTVVMIFVM
+471 KTVVMVFVM

-508 GFILHYLDAITDTPE
+508 GFILHYLDSITDAPE
-523 GDWKTTEKGRMI
+523 TDWKTTEKGRMI
-535 YRIGGVVIFVLMVL
+535 YRVGGVVVFILMVL
-549 VVRGVDIAS
+549 VVKGVDIAS

>member
-1 MMKKLL
+1 MMKKFLL
-7 LLVLIFL
+7 LTLIFL
-14 NFTVLPADAVEK
+14 NFSVLPAGAVEK
-26 KVVIDRLTQSEAEDL
+26 NVVIDRLTQAEAEDL

-47 DVPPGYHSI
+47 SVPPGFHSI

-65 TVSEKEVEFCKD
+65 TVSQKEIEFCKD
-77 EEGVVQWDNN
+77 EKGVVQWDNK
-87 CPNLKLDEEPAAV
+87 CPNLNLDEEPAPI

-108 KAGLQPYDPLSDPET
+108 KLGLQPYDPLSDPET

-146 QSDEEQSDE
+146 QSDD

-168 ALKLLKNEPGRG
+168 ALKLLKNEPGKG
-180 DLSKTWDNRFTDKSD
+180 DLSSTWDNRFTDETD
-195 FLFVSLAHRF
+195 FVFVSLAHRF

-222 RAMLGSW
+222 RAMIGSW
-229 AALLMPIGLILGV
+229 AALLMPIGLILGI
-242 IAVIDTGGQS
+242 IAVINTGGQS

-258 IVALIMAVAIFD
+258 IVGLIMAVAIFD
-270 AFAGLVAGFVFF
+270 AFAGFIAGFVFF
-282 LAALVTGNITNRPE
+282 MAALVTGNITNRPE

-373 LIAAG
+373 LFAAG

-392 HYPIRL
+392 HYPMRL
-398 RALHVEIR
+398 RALHVEVR
-406 KPSQSQKIRS
+406 KPSQAQKVRS
-416 LAFKIFV
+416 LFFKIFV

-433 STLNLVLGTLLF
+433 STLNLVLGTLIF
-445 AIPQITSLSLEDS
+445 AIPQITSLSLEDN
-458 LPKKKLYLPKGVL
+458 LPKKKLYLPKGVF
-471 KTVVMIFVM
+471 KTVVMVFVM

-508 GFILHYLDAITDTPE
+508 GFILHYLDAITDAPE
-523 GDWKTTEKGRMI
+523 TDWKTTEKGRMI
-535 YRIGGVVIFVLMVL
+535 YRVGGVVVFILMVL
-549 VVRGVDIAS
+549 VVKGVDIAS

>member
-1 MMKKLL
+1 MKKLTILAL
-7 LLVLIFL
+7 LLL
-14 NFTVLPADAVEK
+14 NFLVLPANAAEQ

-47 DVPPGYHSI
+47 EVPPGFHSI

-65 TVSEKEVEFCKD
+65 TVSQKEIEFCKD
-77 EEGVVQWDNN
+77 EKGVVQWDNN
-87 CPNLKLDEEPAAV
+87 CPNLNLDEEPAPV

-108 KAGLQPYDPLSDPET
+108 KVGLQPYDPLGDPET
-123 TKGLHLAGFAALAAL
+123 TKGLHLAAFAALAAL
-138 TSIKRNEK
+138 TSVKRNER
-146 QSDEEQSDE
+146 QSDEEAE
-155 EQDQE
+155 QE

-168 ALKLLKNEPGRG
+168 ALKLLKNEPGKG
-180 DLSKTWDNRFTDKSD
+180 DLSHSWDNKFTDNTD
-195 FLFVSLAHRF
+195 HVFVSLAHRF

-222 RAMLGSW
+222 RAIIGSF
-229 AALLMPIGLILGV
+229 AALLIPIGFILGI
-242 IAVIDTGGQS
+242 IASINTGAQA
-252 LPPVWT
+252 LPPVWI
-258 IVALIMAVAIFD
+258 IVAAIMAIAIFD
-270 AFAGLVAGFVFF
+270 AFAGFVAGFVFF
-282 LAALVTGNITNRPE
+282 VLALVTGNITNRPE

-373 LIAAG
+373 FWAAA

-392 HYPIRL
+392 HYPMRL
-398 RALHVEIR
+398 RALHVEIK
-406 KPSQSQKIRS
+406 KPSQTQKIRS

-433 STLNLVLGTLLF
+433 STLNLILGTLLF
-445 AIPQITSLSLEDS
+445 AIPQITSLSLEDN
-458 LPKKKLYLPKGVL
+458 LPKKKLYLPKGVF

-480 ALASNMIEGAFSSPE
+480 ALVSNMIEGAFSSPQ

-508 GFILHYLDAITDTPE
+508 GFFLHYLDAITDAPE
-523 GDWKTTEKGRMI
+523 TDWKTTEKGRKI
-535 YRIGGVVIFVLMVL
+535 YRIGGVVVFILMVL
-549 VVRGVDIAS
+549 VVKGIDIAS